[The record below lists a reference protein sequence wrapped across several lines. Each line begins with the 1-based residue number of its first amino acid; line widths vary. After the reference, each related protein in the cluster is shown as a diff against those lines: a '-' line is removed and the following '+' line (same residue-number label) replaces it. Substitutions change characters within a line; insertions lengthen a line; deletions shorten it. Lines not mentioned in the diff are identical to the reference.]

1 MTNQVNGDN
10 GPNVEGKGLH
20 EAGEGLWLPLGN
32 FHDDYDSDWSW
43 SIYKFDI
50 ISWFF
55 WEGKVAQFQ
64 TVMVDR
70 HPFSRQHRT

>member
-32 FHDDYDSDWSW
+32 FHDDYDSD
-43 SIYKFDI
+43 
-50 ISWFF
+50 
-55 WEGKVAQFQ
+55 
-64 TVMVDR
+64 
-70 HPFSRQHRT
+70 

>member
-20 EAGEGLWLPLGN
+20 EPGEGLWLPLGN
-32 FHDDYDSDWSW
+32 FHDYDSDWSW

-50 ISWFF
+50 SSWFF
-55 WEGKVAQFQ
+55 FWGGKVAKFQ
-64 TVMVDR
+64 T
-70 HPFSRQHRT
+70 